1 MAKKHISFW
10 IEEKDLKECDAN
22 AITSNCKSRSD
33 YVAEAVKFYNSYLHN
48 KNNEDYINQNL
59 KDSLSGMMK
68 KFENRTARLMFKQA
82 VETSKIFWLLIKQ
95 FGINYEN
102 ADTLHKSCIEE
113 VKKING
119 AIQYPFIKDDKDDND
134 EWFFD

>member
-22 AITSNCKSRSD
+22 VITSNCKSRSD

-59 KDSLSGMMK
+59 KDTKNLK
-68 KFENRTARLMFKQA
+68 LWNTCNTRPVT
-82 VETSKIFWLLIKQ
+82 
-95 FGINYEN
+95 NP
-102 ADTLHKSCIEE
+102 C
-113 VKKING
+113 
-119 AIQYPFIKDDKDDND
+119 
-134 EWFFD
+134 